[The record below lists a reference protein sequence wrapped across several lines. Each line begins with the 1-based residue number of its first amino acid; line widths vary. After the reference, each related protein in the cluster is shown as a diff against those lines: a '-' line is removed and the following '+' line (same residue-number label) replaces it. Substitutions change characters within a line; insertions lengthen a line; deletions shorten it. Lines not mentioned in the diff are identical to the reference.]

1 MARVMIFFIWV
12 SHLGEFAN
20 EQNMIAV
27 AVGRI
32 GVIPWEFRFGAWL
45 SSRFRF
51 PFSVENLDLEVV
63 WLWRVL
69 SFVFRMG
76 FSGVSPSYDVL
87 H

>member
-1 MARVMIFFIWV
+1 MIV
-12 SHLGEFAN
+12 
-20 EQNMIAV
+20 V

-45 SSRFRF
+45 SFRFRIR
-51 PFSVENLDLEVV
+51 FSIENVGLEVV
-63 WLWRVL
+63 WSRRIL

-76 FSGVSPSYDVL
+76 LGGVSLSCDAL